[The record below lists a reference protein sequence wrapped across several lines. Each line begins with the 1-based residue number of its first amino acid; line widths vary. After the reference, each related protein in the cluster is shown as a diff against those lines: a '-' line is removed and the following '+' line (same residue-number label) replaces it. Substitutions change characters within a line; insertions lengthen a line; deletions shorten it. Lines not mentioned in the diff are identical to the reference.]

1 MATQALRVA
10 LKQLGFQDT
19 YHMLS
24 ASTENPLDCL
34 LWSEALAAKYDGT
47 GERFG
52 RAKWDALLGHCQA
65 VCDWPAASFADELIE
80 AYPDAKVVLTT
91 RDVDSWYKS
100 TKATVN
106 WRAQHDYMLWALS
119 YVDWVRIVDFYQI
132 ASFQTCIALHL
143 RYLRPELSPAELAHH
158 VGLAQGMF
166 TTAQIA
172 SAPLWGSAADR
183 IGRKAVILIGLVG
196 TALSCIGVAFAGS
209 VSSIILWRLFAG
221 AVNGT
226 VMAARAAV
234 SDNLALEHRPAGFS
248 LLVLSFQVAN
258 VLGPVV
264 TAMSMGS
271 GASQRPVSPSES
283 VQLGTSSWI
292 TNNPFAAPNILSAIL
307 LVGDAA
313 LVWLKLQEVHQKD
326 YGKWQSWLFGRSN
339 SHYRKLPD
347 VNSGNTSSMRLEAIE
362 EGQRHTTE
370 RSDSIWTPK
379 FIVVL
384 STVCILEFH
393 LGAFGS
399 LWPLFVVGARRN
411 ADDPVQMPF
420 LFTGGLQLKDADL
433 GWAVG
438 ALGAIGVLLQLTAVP
453 HVTVK
458 YGAVRAFKASLPLFP
473 LSLFLAPYLALVPAG
488 HAWILRTTQLEERLN
503 RLVNSLRVSGN
514 TNAIATIE
522 EHQAAGVA
530 RRAAASSHQSTSQS
544 PGGPGFPTQAH
555 PAPWDASSHIDSGP
569 INIPTTFNS
578 FVPPNC
584 ICCTEPGAVA
594 GPPDTDENLLAIYRN
609 ELTPSLPF
617 VVVPDTIAAST
628 LAAARPFLMASI
640 RMVASFRHPRSM
652 RGQMYRLLSHVADHM
667 LIRCERSLDMLLGL
681 VVMLGWFHHH
691 CIAHAQ
697 LNKLISL
704 AATLAGELGL
714 KRSPSMPERQ
724 RLLVMRSFEPRERTN
739 EERRLLLAV
748 WYLNSSTSLD
758 LQHID
763 PMRFSVYVQQCLR
776 ELEQNRELESDMH
789 VVYIVK
795 IQRLAERISQ
805 IRGNEDGEEEIGLPK
820 APLSAYASS
829 FQAELDKLQSNM
841 PPSLTDNHF
850 LKVRLAT
857 ARLRLYEPPTIDPDL
872 LASLS
877 KSLTSLS
884 SGYSSALDVFYQANA
899 ALKGWFEV
907 WLAIPVQA
915 LYTMPLTLAS
925 HMIFAVV
932 MMSRWAWL
940 AASSGP
946 ATFGDR
952 SAEMLD
958 PSSNNPNLAIAAMEA
973 AINPIAGTTPVSS
986 STPGSHPKGT
996 PSATAA
1002 AAAAW
1007 EPPAPDRNLPQVLAE
1022 LRAQLSRQPELML
1035 DVAGILNRVANQL
1048 EEVDA
1053 AMAAVSL
1060 DSGPARAS
1068 IWTLGATKVRIA
1080 QLRQKKWSDMVEQR
1094 EDGDDDESQEEPGG
1108 LGEID
1113 MQEAMAMNFSMG
1125 GWEYEGAWGPNL
1137 YDIVDPSMF
1146 IDGMGTSGDWAAGGL
1161 MNMAS
1166 MDPLQGP
1173 QGNVSRHGWL

>member
-47 GERFG
+47 GEKFG
-52 RAKWDALLGHCQA
+52 RVKWDALLGHCQA
-65 VCDWPAASFADELIE
+65 VCDWPAASFADELVE

-166 TTAQIA
+166 TTAQIV

-221 AVNGT
+221 TVNGT

-248 LLVLSFQVAN
+248 LLVLSFHVAN

-283 VQLGTSSWI
+283 VQVRTSSWI
-292 TNNPFAAPNILSAIL
+292 TNNPFAAPNIMSAIL

-347 VNSGNTSSMRLEAIE
+347 VNSDNTSSMRLEAIE

-411 ADDPVQMPF
+411 VDDPVKMPF

-458 YGAVRAFKASLPLFP
+458 
-473 LSLFLAPYLALVPAG
+473 
-488 HAWILRTTQLEERLN
+488 RTTQLEERLN

-514 TNAIATIE
+514 TNAIATIQ
-522 EHQAAGVA
+522 EHRAADMAG
-530 RRAAASSHQSTSQS
+530 RAAASSHQSTAQS
-544 PGGPGFPTQAH
+544 LGGPGFPTQAH
-555 PAPWDASSHIDSGP
+555 PAPWDASSHIDSGL

-584 ICCTEPGAVA
+584 ICCTEPGDVA
-594 GPPDTDENLLAIYRN
+594 GPPDADENLLAIYRN

-617 VVVPDTIAAST
+617 VVVPDNIAAGT

-640 RMVASFRHPRSM
+640 RMVASFRHARSM

-763 PMRFSVYVQQCLR
+763 PMRFSAYIQQCLR

-789 VVYIVK
+789 VVHIVK

-841 PPSLTDNHF
+841 PPSLADNHF

-925 HMIFAVV
+925 HLIFAVV

-940 AASSGP
+940 AASSP

-958 PSSNNPNLAIAAMEA
+958 PSSNNPNVAIAAMEA
-973 AINPIAGTTPVSS
+973 AINPIAGTSPVSS

-996 PSATAA
+996 PSAAA

-1094 EDGDDDESQEEPGG
+1094 EDGDDGESQEEQGA

-1166 MDPLQGP
+1166 MDPLQGA

>member
-1 MATQALRVA
+1 MFQKHGAVSRPLTDIFTNDSEIDRRNLSRTVPMKVLCLGLGRTGTASLRVA

-91 RDVDSWYKS
+91 RDVDSWYKP

-119 YVDWVRIVDFYQI
+119 YVDWDTGIRIVDFYQI

-183 IGRKAVILIGLVG
+183 IGRKAVVLIGLVG

-248 LLVLSFQVAN
+248 LLVLSFHVAN

-399 LWPLFVVGARRN
+399 LWPLFVVVARRN
-411 ADDPVQMPF
+411 ADDPVKMPF
-420 LFTGGLQLKDADL
+420 IFTGGLQLKDADL

-488 HAWILRTTQLEERLN
+488 HAWILWFGIFSVLFFHVVGRSFGILVSIL
-503 RLVNSLRVSGN
+503 LVNQSTAQASRRGTVHGIANAVANTSRSLG
-514 TNAIATIE
+514 AIAGGYLFGIGLQ
-522 EHQAAGVA
+522 H
-530 RRAAASSHQSTSQS
+530 STV
-544 PGGPGFPTQAH
+544 GFS
-555 PAPWDASSHIDSGP
+555 WWI
-569 INIPTTFNS
+569 
-578 FVPPNC
+578 V
-584 ICCTEPGAVA
+584 CC
-594 GPPDTDENLLAIYRN
+594 L
-609 ELTPSLPF
+609 S
-617 VVVPDTIAAST
+617 
-628 LAAARPFLMASI
+628 
-640 RMVASFRHPRSM
+640 
-652 RGQMYRLLSHVADHM
+652 LLSWA
-667 LIRCERSLDMLLGL
+667 LG
-681 VVMLGWFHHH
+681 
-691 CIAHAQ
+691 
-697 LNKLISL
+697 
-704 AATLAGELGL
+704 
-714 KRSPSMPERQ
+714 R
-724 RLLVMRSFEPRERTN
+724 
-739 EERRLLLAV
+739 
-748 WYLNSSTSLD
+748 
-758 LQHID
+758 
-763 PMRFSVYVQQCLR
+763 
-776 ELEQNRELESDMH
+776 
-789 VVYIVK
+789 
-795 IQRLAERISQ
+795 
-805 IRGNEDGEEEIGLPK
+805 
-820 APLSAYASS
+820 
-829 FQAELDKLQSNM
+829 
-841 PPSLTDNHF
+841 
-850 LKVRLAT
+850 
-857 ARLRLYEPPTIDPDL
+857 
-872 LASLS
+872 
-877 KSLTSLS
+877 
-884 SGYSSALDVFYQANA
+884 
-899 ALKGWFEV
+899 
-907 WLAIPVQA
+907 WL
-915 LYTMPLTLAS
+915 
-925 HMIFAVV
+925 
-932 MMSRWAWL
+932 
-940 AASSGP
+940 
-946 ATFGDR
+946 
-952 SAEMLD
+952 
-958 PSSNNPNLAIAAMEA
+958 
-973 AINPIAGTTPVSS
+973 
-986 STPGSHPKGT
+986 
-996 PSATAA
+996 
-1002 AAAAW
+1002 
-1007 EPPAPDRNLPQVLAE
+1007 
-1022 LRAQLSRQPELML
+1022 
-1035 DVAGILNRVANQL
+1035 
-1048 EEVDA
+1048 
-1053 AMAAVSL
+1053 
-1060 DSGPARAS
+1060 
-1068 IWTLGATKVRIA
+1068 
-1080 QLRQKKWSDMVEQR
+1080 
-1094 EDGDDDESQEEPGG
+1094 
-1108 LGEID
+1108 
-1113 MQEAMAMNFSMG
+1113 
-1125 GWEYEGAWGPNL
+1125 
-1137 YDIVDPSMF
+1137 
-1146 IDGMGTSGDWAAGGL
+1146 
-1161 MNMAS
+1161 
-1166 MDPLQGP
+1166 
-1173 QGNVSRHGWL
+1173 